1 MANLK
6 VKMSLD
12 AAGYTSG
19 IKQAN
24 EATKEFTNQI
34 TQSTK
39 SLPNAKKQMMQ
50 VKREAQNLAV
60 AINMMSDAERSSAEG
75 QAMIRH
81 LNELRERGA
90 VLIDTIGDINAEM
103 RAMASDTSGLDAAGQ
118 AIGVFGNT
126 LSSVAGII
134 GLVTGEEDKM
144 KQAVVAFTTVQSVL
158 NTITQISNALNKSSI
173 LVLKTKAIQQK
184 LATVATKLETAA
196 QAQNIIVTK
205 AATIATKAF
214 NAVVKAN
221 PIGLLITALT
231 TVIGLF
237 AIFSSNSDEAT
248 ESMKRQKTEAE
259 RLAEAQRHAQETIAN
274 KVADSTSKFVQLA
287 IEWKNLKTEAEQLA
301 WIDNNKNAFHSLG
314 LNIKT
319 VTDANEVFIKQMPKI
334 LEVLRIQAEAG
345 ANLDLYIE
353 QYKKRQERLNN
364 PTLEGGGQR
373 FAPEITWSKLVQGVA
388 TDAEGNRYTREQ
400 SDKQLRQMAER
411 YKLTAN
417 EDYYVQQG
425 SGVGNDYF
433 DRILYLT
440 EKGKKKV
447 IEAETKAADEIAS
460 RRQSEEDRLMNSYLN
475 NYEAKQEEARTK
487 IAQIPQMYDPYT
499 SANPYNTS
507 STRTTTHRTTTQK
520 TRQQKVQDKKQEA
533 TKSSQE
539 YKSEITILEDDIKKL
554 KEANDKLGNDASNK
568 QVQANIEA
576 IKQKEAR
583 IKEINDLYNFDDKK
597 DVEEGSKLI
606 NETKEKIKEYEQIK
620 NELLDKN
627 KGKNLSEWSEEDQK
641 SFNDATNSA
650 NTLNND
656 LTRMQNILD
665 GLRVDHLKELED
677 TTKSLA
683 EKVKQTQDAY
693 KLNPTDEN
701 KKILDD
707 NVAAYRA
714 ALKEFNSYKEEQ
726 EKLLEDITDD
736 IEEQFKNNIKNLE
749 TQISKIDYELLTNID
764 LSKLDRAK
772 LEFKKE
778 SNNRLLT
785 RIKKKLNE
793 YMGVIDVDTPINVE
807 PYQKEPGEKVLPET
821 VSKGKKPKVDYQA
834 ELDKLNI
841 NSDLVEM
848 LEAPDFTYLMGDASK
863 QLYEVRKTVKAK
875 VSEMIQDVQNAY
887 NNGLFGDGKEA
898 REQAQKY
905 IDNLNEYLQ
914 NLGLEPIEVSLKTDD
929 FREKVSTISNDIGQL
944 GNAVGEAFS
953 AMNEMFKVNND
964 DKDSKP
970 LQAGKIIAQAIATLA
985 LSFAQAMSHEKT
997 IWTWIAGGIS
1007 GMATL
1012 LSMTASLKKLNQS
1025 EGYAEGGI
1033 IGGHSYYGDKIL
1045 ARVNS
1050 NEMITNPRQQKK
1062 IWEQMNQR
1070 QTIYAQLN
1078 PELHGNVTITG
1089 DQLNIALT
1097 NRQRKISKRR

>member
-1 MANLK
+1 MANLQ

-60 AINMMSDAERSSAEG
+60 AIGMMSDAERSSAEG

-81 LNELRERGA
+81 LNELRAKGA
-90 VLIDTIGDINAEM
+90 VLIDTIGDINQEM
-103 RAMASDTSGLDAAGQ
+103 RVMASDTSGLDAAGQ
-118 AIGVFGNT
+118 AVGIFGNT

-173 LVLKTKAIQQK
+173 LVLKTKAMQQK

-196 QAQNIIVTK
+196 QGQNIIVTK

-237 AIFSSNSDEAT
+237 AMFSSNSDEAT
-248 ESMKRQKTEAE
+248 ESMKNQKTEAE

-334 LEVLRIQAEAG
+334 LEVLRIQAEAA

-373 FAPEITWSKLVQGVA
+373 FAPEVTWSKLVQGVA
-388 TDAEGNRYTREQ
+388 TDADGNRYTREQ

-425 SGVGNDYF
+425 SGVGEDYF

-447 IEAETKAADEIAS
+447 IEAETKAAHEIAS

-487 IAQIPQMYDPYT
+487 IAQIPQMYDPST

-507 STRTTTHRTTTQK
+507 SSRQP
-520 TRQQKVQDKKQEA
+520 RQQRTRVTRDQKDTIKKEADKTTKEVKVGLDALEA
-533 TKSSQE
+533 QAKD
-539 YKSEITILEDDIKKL
+539 LEDKRNKL
-554 KEANDKLGNDASNK
+554 IDATGNVMSGKEAEFNRLGKDLDEVNEKIKNANKLLHPEKNEDEILSYTEQLSKDIDDRKKEYELLMSKGKGAILDEDKARANEIQDIIKEKTK
-568 QVQANIEA
+568 QLEQANKILDDLGTEA
-576 IKQKEAR
+576 ILPEDQTIE
-583 IKEINDLYNFDDKK
+583 
-597 DVEEGSKLI
+597 
-606 NETKEKIKEYEQIK
+606 EKIKEYQDII
-620 NELLDKN
+620 DKN
-627 KGKNLSEWSEEDQK
+627 KLEIRINPNLSTVDKAILKNQIDDAQDELDKWQSAKEQRAAGAQYVIPEVTIGSKGKIDKNLEDYRKQVEAKWNDIQPNLSKRLKPVKLDDLLFTSEKNLIESQK
-641 SFNDATNSA
+641 YIREWAETGINEVKELFDKKLLPANRAKDLINQFNAELKKNHLDPIKVDIETNAEKFTKQMVENTFDAVSNVNSLVSA
-650 NTLNND
+650 WTS
-656 LTRMQNILD
+656 
-665 GLRVDHLKELED
+665 LED
-677 TTKSLA
+677 TIDSNA
-683 EKVKQTQDAY
+683 SSWEKFMAVMQLVQTTYNSVMETMTILQSVMEALNLVKQQ
-693 KLNPTDEN
+693 
-701 KKILDD
+701 
-707 NVAAYRA
+707 
-714 ALKEFNSYKEEQ
+714 
-726 EKLLEDITDD
+726 D
-736 IEEQFKNNIKNLE
+736 IETTEANIAAKSAETGVQIADTTAKAADIVATE
-749 TQISKIDYELLTNID
+749 TQIIAGEQASQTNLKQATTASAAAIAEGTK
-764 LSKLDRAK
+764 SGAK
-772 LEFKKE
+772 LPF
-778 SNNRLLT
+778 
-785 RIKKKLNE
+785 
-793 YMGVIDVDTPINVE
+793 P
-807 PYQKEPGEKVLPET
+807 
-821 VSKGKKPKVDYQA
+821 A
-834 ELDKLNI
+834 NI
-841 NSDLVEM
+841 
-848 LEAPDFTYLMGDASK
+848 AAI
-863 QLYEVRKTVKAK
+863 A
-875 VSEMIQDVQNAY
+875 A
-887 NNGLFGDGKEA
+887 
-898 REQAQKY
+898 
-905 IDNLNEYLQ
+905 
-914 NLGLEPIEVSLKTDD
+914 
-929 FREKVSTISNDIGQL
+929 
-944 GNAVGEAFS
+944 
-953 AMNEMFKVNND
+953 
-964 DKDSKP
+964 
-970 LQAGKIIAQAIATLA
+970 IIAVIVGALA
-985 LSFAQAMSHEKT
+985 
-997 IWTWIAGGIS
+997 
-1007 GMATL
+1007 MATKFKF
-1012 LSMTASLKKLNQS
+1012 AD
-1025 EGYAEGGI
+1025 GGVV
-1033 IGGHSYYGDKIL
+1033 GGHSYYGDKIL

-1050 NEMITNPRQQKK
+1050 QEMIATTQQQKK

-1070 QTIYAQLN
+1070 QTIYAPLN